1 MDAITFI
8 RQALTQAHERLMA
21 SLQGLSE
28 TDVTWRPAPRANT
41 ILEIA
46 WHVARADD
54 RLGRRRT
61 GLGPELW
68 DRDGWRDR
76 LGSVKDVHTGESYQ
90 FLNDQGARPPRLEDV
105 RAYLEA
111 VHRDTLEKLRSMTP
125 ADLDR
130 VPDQHQPEH
139 DVAAYFRHMITHK
152 NNHHGQIDFIRGL
165 RHPQWELKPGGP
177 GIQQRG

>member
-8 RQALTQAHERLMA
+8 RQAVTQAHERLRA
-21 SLQGLSE
+21 SLEGL
-28 TDVTWRPAPRANT
+28 TDADAAWRPAPKANT

-68 DRDGWRDR
+68 DRDGWRER
-76 LGSVKDVHTGESYQ
+76 LGSVGDVDPGESYQ
-90 FLNDQGARPPRLEDV
+90 FLNDHAARPPRLEDI

-111 VHRDTLEKLRSMTP
+111 VHRDTLEKLRTLTP

-130 VPDQHQPEH
+130 VPDPRQPDH

-152 NNHHGQIDFIRGL
+152 NNHHGQVDFIRGL
-165 RHPQWELKPGGP
+165 RHPEWELAPGT
-177 GIQQRG
+177 GIVQRR